1 MKTKEILNILLCG
14 VIILAGL
21 WALYKF
27 AKWLLSFIAVSGFTL
42 LTLTYMFAPV
52 IIIVLL
58 IVIIVKLTKR

>member
-14 VIILAGL
+14 VIVLAGL

-27 AKWLLSFIAVSGFTL
+27 LKWFLNFIAVSGITL
-42 LTLTYMFAPV
+42 LTLTYLFAPI